1 MIEFAITQA
10 VSMRKASI
18 RIRTSNQVC
27 GISRQI
33 LSQLNPENL
42 GVGFKASGVFPL
54 DRQGCLK
61 RVPDVNKGIGNE
73 TVRGL

>member
-1 MIEFAITQA
+1 LIEFAITQA

-33 LSQLNPENL
+33 LQPVESRKL
-42 GVGFKASGVFPL
+42 
-54 DRQGCLK
+54 R
-61 RVPDVNKGIGNE
+61 RWI
-73 TVRGL
+73 